1 MWHCGCGRIFKKLWS
16 RRKSFE
22 ISRRL
27 WMKYTMAVQCTYQCT
42 YLHLWWSCL
51 VLCWI
56 KVKVNTSIPS
66 GSLSRSSGCFCL
78 TCLWFSVISNLA
90 SILSTL
96 TTQDHVNLF
105 KERLPLVARPSQ
117 SQSYA
122 RQRAEMFQLNTKDD
136 IAESVQRDLPGQE
149 GTPDIGQAAFDMWE
163 AIAQK

>member
-1 MWHCGCGRIFKKLWS
+1 M
-16 RRKSFE
+16 
-22 ISRRL
+22 
-27 WMKYTMAVQCTYQCT
+27 
-42 YLHLWWSCL
+42 
-51 VLCWI
+51 
-56 KVKVNTSIPS
+56 
-66 GSLSRSSGCFCL
+66 
-78 TCLWFSVISNLA
+78 A

-117 SQSYA
+117 SYA

-136 IAESVQRDLPGQE
+136 IAETVQRDLPGQD